1 MSQHN
6 ELFTP
11 WQIVDG
17 KCVVANESEWQKIE
31 QLDKYAR
38 AAFNLWEKGKSL
50 PEVRPVRP
58 VVKVTTDIF
67 EDVKGQVI
75 NSKGELLFR
84 RWHHDQPRYIPCN
97 LTDEHDG
104 SVEVNDLFARFFQT
118 VDSTQYVDYL
128 IETKFPELV
137 RSKWPYESEKIA
149 MRLVGDPKEHFVEG
163 KRCLKV
169 ISNIIINT

>member
-38 AAFNLWEKGKSL
+38 AAFNLWEKGKSF
-50 PEVRPVRP
+50 PEVHPVRP

-67 EDVKGQVI
+67 EDFSVPVVNCHGT
-75 NSKGELLFR
+75 ELYETKLGWMTGPFENPDLKR
-84 RWHHDQPRYIPCN
+84 LELADL
-97 LTDEHDG
+97 LT
-104 SVEVNDLFARFFQT
+104 RFFQT
-118 VDSTQYVDYL
+118 VDSTEYVDYL

-149 MRLVGDPKEHFVEG
+149 MQLVGDPEERFVEG

-169 ISNIIINT
+169 ISNIIIINT

>member
-67 EDVKGQVI
+67 EDF
-75 NSKGELLFR
+75 S
-84 RWHHDQPRYIPCN
+84 
-97 LTDEHDG
+97 G
-104 SVEVNDLFARFFQT
+104 SVVNCHGTELYETKLGWMTGPFENPDLKRLELADLLTRFFQT
-118 VDSTQYVDYL
+118 VDSTEYVDYL

-149 MRLVGDPKEHFVEG
+149 MQLVGDPEERFVEG

-169 ISNIIINT
+169 ISNIIIINT

>member
-1 MSQHN
+1 M
-6 ELFTP
+6 
-11 WQIVDG
+11 
-17 KCVVANESEWQKIE
+17 
-31 QLDKYAR
+31 
-38 AAFNLWEKGKSL
+38 

-67 EDVKGQVI
+67 EDF
-75 NSKGELLFR
+75 S
-84 RWHHDQPRYIPCN
+84 
-97 LTDEHDG
+97 G
-104 SVEVNDLFARFFQT
+104 SVVNCHGTELYETKLGWMTGPFENPDLKRLELADLLTRFFQT
-118 VDSTQYVDYL
+118 VDSTEYVDYL

-149 MRLVGDPKEHFVEG
+149 MQLVGDPEERFVEG